1 MSTGLV
7 VDVDCERKDWVVL
20 RLLRLGNS
28 AVRYVLTAQ
37 EVTQGREL
45 LITGVRQLEGDRL
58 AGGASC
64 LVTDKE

>member
-7 VDVDCERKDWVVL
+7 VDVDCERKDWVIL

-28 AVRYVLTAQ
+28 DVRYVITTQ
-37 EVTQGREL
+37 EISLGRKL
-45 LITGVRQLEGDRL
+45 LVTGVRQLEGDRL
-58 AGGASC
+58 VGGSSC